1 MFRNLS
7 FIIILL
13 TLVGCSNSA
22 DFDPGPCPRAAILK
36 GYESK
41 DVRNSNL
48 KIELNRTIMICEY
61 NLRRKTINFD
71 LGIFGDVINSGN
83 SFIDNSNFSI
93 FITFVGPGD
102 TVINKWSKRVS
113 VDLED
118 QTISSF
124 SIPAEGLRSRIEEG
138 RTGSSYKV
146 LVGLE

>member
-13 TLVGCSNSA
+13 TLVSCSNSA

-93 FITFVGPGD
+93 FISFVGPGD
-102 TVINKWSKRVS
+102 TVINKWSKKYKIIVKYS
-113 VDLED
+113 LKN
-118 QTISSF
+118 SF
-124 SIPAEGLRSRIEEG
+124 NLRCFNLFQKK
-138 RTGSSYKV
+138 Y
-146 LVGLE
+146 